1 MVPNTIPIYNLI
13 MVTNLNKV
21 SILTNPVVFNTIPMS
36 NCSMVSKLTMVPKLR
51 ILLYRAIRQVSEL
64 GWLTYI

>member
-36 NCSMVSKLTMVPKLR
+36 NCSMVMKLTMVPKLC
-51 ILLYRAIRQVSEL
+51 ILLYMVIHQVYEL
-64 GWLTYI
+64 GWLTFI